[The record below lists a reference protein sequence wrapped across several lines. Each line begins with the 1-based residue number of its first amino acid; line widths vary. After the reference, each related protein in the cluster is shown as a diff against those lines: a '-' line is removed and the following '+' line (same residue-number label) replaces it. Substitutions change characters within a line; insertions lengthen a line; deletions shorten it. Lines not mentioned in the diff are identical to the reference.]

1 VAVKL
6 PTGRHTHA
14 VISQHDL
21 DDLKYRFDAV
31 LKKTTNGESA
41 SEDTLVKI
49 YADID
54 KRDCQLIKDAQK
66 LFSEQD
72 TLQR

>member
-1 VAVKL
+1 
-6 PTGRHTHA
+6 
-14 VISQHDL
+14 
-21 DDLKYRFDAV
+21 LKYRFDAV
-31 LKKTTNGESA
+31 LKKATNGESA